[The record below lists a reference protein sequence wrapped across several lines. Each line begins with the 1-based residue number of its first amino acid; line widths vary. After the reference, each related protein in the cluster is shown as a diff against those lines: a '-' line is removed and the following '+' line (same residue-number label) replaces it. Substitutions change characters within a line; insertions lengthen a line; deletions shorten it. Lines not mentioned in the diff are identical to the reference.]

1 MDLPDEMLLSIV
13 NRLNNIDILYSLV
26 DVNQR
31 FDQLALNS
39 VYIRDLDF
47 TANSLLDGRSQEYYQ
62 FINRIC
68 KNLLSRIHHQVN
80 TLTLDHISMKHVLHT
95 FNFPQ
100 LHSLSLVLHR
110 SETFVQY
117 LTGMIHNFVQFNQ
130 GEVFLHI

>member
-1 MDLPDEMLLSIV
+1 MDLPDEMLLMIV

-31 FDQLALNS
+31 FNRLTFNS
-39 VYIRDLDF
+39 LYFHDLDF
-47 TANSLLDGRSQEYYQ
+47 TTVSMFDPKSHEYSVL
-62 FINRIC
+62 INRIC

-80 TLTLDHISMKHVLHT
+80 TLTLDHISMEHVLHT

-100 LHSLSLVLHR
+100 LHSLSLVLRR

-117 LTGMIHNFVQFNQ
+117 LTGMIYKFCS
-130 GEVFLHI
+130 I